1 MSRVIGRVMP
11 KAILL
16 CLPVVLTSLALAQS
30 PVNQHLLAAR
40 WPAQWIAAP
49 ATPPFD
55 YGVYHF
61 RKTLELPAAPGRFLV
76 HVSADNRYRL
86 FVNGRFVAAGPP
98 QSDLWNWRFNT
109 IDLGPYLKA
118 GRNVLA
124 AVVWNGGEH
133 RPMAQISHRTGFVLQ
148 TDSEREQAAN
158 TGAGWKSFR
167 DPAYSPLDWRDVDQ
181 RLGYQYYVAGSMERV
196 DGARYPWGWEQPD
209 FDDSAWQPA
218 AAIDP
223 GAPNGVESHQ
233 KWQLTPSP
241 VPLLAETPQR
251 FARVARSEG
260 ATPSDAFL
268 GGSGPLTL
276 AAHSRA
282 TILLDQ
288 GVLTTGY
295 PVLVTSGGRGGL
307 VRAIYSEALYGDKRT
322 KGDRRQI
329 EGKKAVG
336 VWDEWL
342 PDGGQERV
350 FRPLWVR
357 TWRYLELQIEAGEQP
372 LTIEDVRSEL
382 CAYPAVRKARFASDR
397 PVLNDIWD
405 AGWRTLQLSAQDT
418 FVSDLSWE
426 RIQYVGDTKLQ
437 ALAWLAATGDDTLY
451 RQALEQFD
459 ASRAPFG
466 LTQSRFPAELD
477 QYTPLYSLVWVT
489 MVHDY
494 WRYRGDDEYLRQ
506 FLPGI
511 GQVLGWFDRQK
522 TPDGLIPPLFQLDFV
537 DSDYFRQYAAILR
550 QEGRPGMAI
559 HSLFYVL
566 ALDDAA
572 DLFARSGQN
581 LESQRYRRE
590 AAAVRD
596 TVHRLCWDATRQLVA
611 DTPSRKFFSQQANIL
626 AILTDTV
633 PAAEQPALLERLL
646 ADRTLAQ
653 IQLYFRFYLG
663 RALNK
668 MGHGDSYVDNLGPW
682 ENMLANGMTTFGE
695 TDGNP
700 RSECH
705 PWSATPVYELLTTV
719 AGIQPG
725 EAGFK
730 TVRIAPALGSLR
742 HVEATMPH
750 PLGPIEVSLERSGAS
765 GLKGSI
771 RLPQGLSGEFVWR
784 GKKTALAG
792 PIVEIDEK

>member
-1 MSRVIGRVMP
+1 MTRV
-11 KAILL
+11 L
-16 CLPVVLTSLALAQS
+16 CLTVLLTSPAFAQA
-30 PVNQHLLAAR
+30 PVNPRLLAGR

-49 ATPPFD
+49 GTPPFD

-61 RKTLELPAAPGRFLV
+61 RKSFELPEVPGRFLV

-86 FVNGRFVAAGPP
+86 FVNGRSVAAGPP
-98 QSDLWNWRFNT
+98 QSDLRNWRFNS
-109 IDLGPYLKA
+109 IDLGPYLRA

-148 TDSEREQAAN
+148 GDSESEQGVN

-167 DPAYSPLDWRDVDQ
+167 DPAYSPLDWRDIDQ
-181 RLGYQYYVAGSMERV
+181 RLRYQYYVAGSLERV
-196 DGARYPWGWEQPD
+196 DGARYPWGWEQPG
-209 FDDSAWQPA
+209 FDDSGWQPA
-218 AAIDP
+218 QAIDA
-223 GAPNGVESHQ
+223 GAPSGVESHQ
-233 KWQLTPSP
+233 KWQLTASP

-260 ATPSDAFL
+260 ATPSEAFP

-276 AAHSRA
+276 AARSHA

-295 PVLVTSGGRGGL
+295 PVLVTSGGRGSL
-307 VRAIYSEALYGDKRT
+307 IRTTYSEALYGDNRT
-322 KGDRRQI
+322 KGDRRQT
-329 EGKKAVG
+329 EGKQAVG

-342 PDGGQERV
+342 PDGGPKRV

-357 TWRYLELQIEAGEQP
+357 SWRFLELYIETGDEP
-372 LTIEDVRSEL
+372 LSIDDVRSDL
-382 CAYPAVRKARFASDR
+382 CVYPAERKARFVSGR
-397 PVLNDIWD
+397 PALNDIWD
-405 AGWRTLQLSAQDT
+405 AGWRTLRLTAQDV
-418 FVSDLSWE
+418 FVSDLYWE

-437 ALAWLAATGDDTLY
+437 SLAWLAATGDDTLY

-466 LTQSRFPAELD
+466 LTQSRFPAELE
-477 QYTPLYSLVWVT
+477 QYTPLYSLAWVT

-494 WRYRGDDEYLRQ
+494 WRYRGGEEYLRR

-511 GQVLGWFDRQK
+511 AQVLGWFDGQK
-522 TPDGLIPPLFQLDFV
+522 TSDGLIPPLFQLDFV
-537 DSDYFRQYAAILR
+537 DSDYGRQWDAIV
-550 QEGRPGMAI
+550 QKEGRPGMAV
-559 HSLFYVL
+559 HSLFYVM

-572 DLFARSGQN
+572 DLFARFGQD
-581 LESQRYRRE
+581 LEAQRYRRQ
-590 AAAVRD
+590 AATVRDAVR
-596 TVHRLCWDATRQLVA
+596 RLCWDATRQLVA

-626 AILTDTV
+626 AILTNTV
-633 PAAEQPALLERLL
+633 PRAEQAGLLDRLL
-646 ADRTLAQ
+646 ADRSLARV
-653 IQLYFRFYLG
+653 QLYFRYYLG
-663 RALNK
+663 RAMSQAGL
-668 MGHGDSYVDNLGPW
+668 GDLYVDNLGPW
-682 ENMLANGMTTFGE
+682 ENMMANGMTTFGE
-695 TDGNP
+695 QDENP

-719 AGIQPG
+719 AGIEPG
-725 EAGFK
+725 EPGFR

-742 HVEATMPH
+742 HVEAAMPH
-750 PLGPIEVSLERSGAS
+750 PLGTIEVSFDRVGAT

-771 RLPQGLSGEFVWR
+771 RLPRGLTGEFVWR
-784 GKKTALAG
+784 GKKTALEGGLVA
-792 PIVEIDEK
+792 IDEK

>member
-1 MSRVIGRVMP
+1 MIR
-11 KAILL
+11 ALF
-16 CLPVVLTSLALAQS
+16 LPVWLTSLAFSQS
-30 PVNQHLLAAR
+30 AANPRLLAER

-49 ATPPFD
+49 QTPPFD

-61 RKTLELPAAPGRFLV
+61 RKSLDLPGAPGRFLV

-86 FVNGRFVAAGPP
+86 FVNGRSVAAGPP
-98 QSDLWNWRFNT
+98 QSDLRNWRFNT
-109 IDLGPYLKA
+109 VDLALYLKA

-124 AVVWNGGEH
+124 AIVWNGGEH

-148 TDSEREQAAN
+148 GDTEAEKAVN
-158 TGAGWKSFR
+158 TGTSWKSFR
-167 DPAYSPLDWRDVDQ
+167 NPAYSPLDWRDNDP
-181 RLGYQYYVAGSMERV
+181 RLANQYYVAGSMERV
-196 DGARYPWGWEQPD
+196 DGARYPWGWEQPE
-209 FDDSAWQPA
+209 FDDSAWPPA
-218 AAIDP
+218 QAITP
-223 GAPNGVESHQ
+223 GAPSGVESHE

-251 FARVARSEG
+251 FARVARSQG
-260 ATPSDAFL
+260 ATPAEAFL
-268 GGSGPLTL
+268 AGSRTLNL
-276 AAHSRA
+276 AAHTRA

-295 PVLVTSGGRGGL
+295 PVLVTSGGRGSL
-307 VRAIYSEALYGDKRT
+307 VRATYSEALYGDNRT

-342 PDGGQERV
+342 PDGGRKRV

-357 TWRYLELQIEAGEQP
+357 TWRFLELEIETGDEP
-372 LTIEDVRSEL
+372 LGIDEVRGDL
-382 CAYPAVRKARFASDR
+382 CAYPAGRKANFAADR
-397 PVLNDIWD
+397 PVLKDIWD
-405 AGWRTLQLSAQDT
+405 AGWRTLQLSAQDV
-418 FVSDLSWE
+418 FVSDLYWE

-466 LTQSRFPAELD
+466 LTQSRFPAELE
-477 QYTPLYSLVWVT
+477 QYTPLYSLAWVT

-494 WRYRGDDEYLRQ
+494 WRYRSDDAFSRR

-511 GQVLGWFDRQK
+511 GQVLGWFEARK
-522 TPDGLIPPLFQLDFV
+522 TAEGLIPPLFHLDFV
-537 DSDYFRQYAAILR
+537 DSAYGRQRNAIVQ
-550 QEGRPGMAI
+550 QEGHPGMAV
-559 HSLFYVL
+559 HSLFYAM

-572 DLFARSGQN
+572 DLFAWFGQD
-581 LESQRYRRE
+581 LEAQRYRRQAQAVKE
-590 AAAVRD
+590 A
-596 TVHRLCWDATRQLVA
+596 VHRLCWDASRRLVA
-611 DTPSRKFFSQQANIL
+611 DTPSKQFFSQQANIL

-633 PAAEQPALLERLL
+633 PTAEQAGLLERVLGDGSL
-646 ADRTLAQ
+646 AKV
-653 IQLYFRFYLG
+653 QLYFRYYLG
-663 RALNK
+663 RALNHV
-668 MGHGDSYVDNLGPW
+668 GLGDRYVDNLGPW
-682 ENMLANGMTTFGE
+682 ENMIANGMTTFGE
-695 TDGNP
+695 MDGNP

-725 EAGFK
+725 EPGFR
-730 TVRIAPALGSLR
+730 TVRVAPALGSLR
-742 HVEATMPH
+742 RVEASMPH
-750 PLGPIEVSLERSGAS
+750 PLGTIGVSLERTGTS

-771 RLPQGLSGEFVWR
+771 RLPKGLNGEFVWR
-784 GKKTALAG
+784 GRKTVLAG
-792 PIVEIDEK
+792 PITTIDEK